1 MDSLFL
7 KKIKVD
13 IRVNLCVFRLEW
25 IYFLSYES
33 LILILNYK
41 NMHKKTIKLMAAI
54 YYYASK
60 MKLVKYYSSLEKEIN
75 VFSQVYKSNY

>member
-1 MDSLFL
+1 
-7 KKIKVD
+7 
-13 IRVNLCVFRLEW
+13 
-25 IYFLSYES
+25 
-33 LILILNYK
+33 
-41 NMHKKTIKLMAAI
+41 MHKKTIKLMAAI

>member
-1 MDSLFL
+1 
-7 KKIKVD
+7 
-13 IRVNLCVFRLEW
+13 
-25 IYFLSYES
+25 
-33 LILILNYK
+33 
-41 NMHKKTIKLMAAI
+41 MAAI